1 MPWPSALVPG
11 GALEQVGAMAIA
23 QDHPP
28 GIVEPPEPPRVEE
41 PPEGGGPRW
50 FPTAFTVLA
59 AVLLVVWA
67 ASFVIPSGA
76 YEISAETGG
85 PVPGTYAEVDT
96 DKGLAH
102 QFYKLWNA
110 PTNGLYGIEDEAG
123 NISVDNSGVLY
134 GAAQIFFF
142 VLAIGAFISV
152 TMRTG
157 AIQAGI
163 GRLAVRFRHSPSLL
177 IVVLMSVF
185 ALAGTTEG
193 MAEESLGF
201 FVLLVPLALGLG
213 FDRMTGFGIVFL
225 GAGSGVLASTVNP
238 FATGVASD
246 AAGIGVGDGI
256 GLRVAMFVAI
266 VGAAIAYVLRYA
278 HRVKADPRRSALGV
292 EGMGSAGLK
301 LADEAAGDVAPLA
314 GRQKVVLG
322 LFAFAF
328 LVLIYGFVP
337 WEDISQSIF
346 SVGFPLPTFTAF
358 FFAQATV
365 LFLVMAVVVGMV
377 GRLGEE
383 GTVNAILSGASDFLG
398 AALIIVVAR
407 AVTVVMKN
415 ADITDTILHWTEGA
429 VSGTSSGVFGAV
441 LLLVN
446 LPIAFLVPSSS
457 GHAALVMPIL
467 GPLADFAE
475 VPRSIAVTGYQSA
488 SGLVNLITPTSAVVM
503 GAIALCRIR
512 YDQFLRFVM
521 PFFGIAL
528 GISLAFVVIGATVS

>member
-1 MPWPSALVPG
+1 
-11 GALEQVGAMAIA
+11 MAVM
-23 QDHPP
+23 QGVPP
-28 GIVEPPEPPRVEE
+28 GTTEPPVPPPTVEPPEA
-41 PPEGGGPRW
+41 GKPRW

-59 AVLLVVWA
+59 AVLLVVWV

-76 YEISAETGG
+76 YEINPETGG
-85 PVPGTYAEVDT
+85 PVPGTYKEIDT
-96 DKGLAH
+96 DKSLPH

-110 PTNGLYGIEDEAG
+110 PTNGLYGIENEQG
-123 NISVDNSGVLY
+123 NVSVDNSGALY

-152 TMRTG
+152 TMKTG

-163 GRLAVRFRHSPSLL
+163 GRLALRFRHSPSLL
-177 IVVLMSVF
+177 IIVLMSVF

-213 FDRMTGFGIVFL
+213 FDRMTGFAIVFL

-256 GLRVAMFVAI
+256 GLRVLMFFVI

-278 HRVKADPRRSALGV
+278 HRVKADPSRSALGL
-292 EGMGSAGLK
+292 EGMTAGGLK
-301 LADEAAGDVAPLA
+301 LADEAAGDVEPLT

-328 LVLIYGFVP
+328 VVLIYGFVP
-337 WEDISQSIF
+337 WGDISQSIF
-346 SVGFPLPTFTAF
+346 GADFPLPTFTSF

-365 LFLVMAVVVGMV
+365 LFLVMAVVIGMV

-383 GTVNAILSGASDFLG
+383 GTVSSIVSGASDFLG

-429 VSGTSSGVFGAV
+429 VTGTSSGVFGAV

-467 GPLADFAE
+467 APLADFAE

-488 SGLVNLITPTSAVVM
+488 SGLVNLVTPTSAVVM
-503 GAIALCRIR
+503 GAIALSRIR

-528 GISLAFVVIGATVS
+528 AICLAFVVIGATIS